1 MKYSKLR
8 NDIYESI
15 SDEDKKRYIEQRYL
29 FVLLLRKTE
38 KNYCRNQMK
47 KVLEATKILNSFK
60 WYDPID

>member
-29 FVLLLRKTE
+29 FVLLLRKTK
-38 KNYCRNQMK
+38 KNYCQNQMK

-60 WYDPID
+60 